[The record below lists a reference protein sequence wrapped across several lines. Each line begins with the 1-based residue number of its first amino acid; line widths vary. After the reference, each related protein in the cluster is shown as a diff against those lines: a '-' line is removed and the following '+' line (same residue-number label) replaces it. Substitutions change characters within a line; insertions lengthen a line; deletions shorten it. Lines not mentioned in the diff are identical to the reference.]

1 MLESTIELKIKG
13 AVIVMGGLCLKW
25 VSPGFSGV
33 PDRIIILPGGRIL
46 FVEVKRPGG
55 KLRPRQQRVHDQM
68 RSLGCEVI
76 TVDDADE
83 MIRILKGED
92 Q

>member
-1 MLESTIELKIKG
+1 MLESKVEAKICET
-13 AVIVMGGLCLKW
+13 VQEMGGLCLKW

-55 KLRPRQQRVHDQM
+55 KPRPRQIRVQEQLRD
-68 RSLGCEVI
+68 LGCEVI
-76 TVDDADE
+76 TVDDVEDLKE
-83 MIRILKGED
+83 ILNEI
-92 Q
+92 